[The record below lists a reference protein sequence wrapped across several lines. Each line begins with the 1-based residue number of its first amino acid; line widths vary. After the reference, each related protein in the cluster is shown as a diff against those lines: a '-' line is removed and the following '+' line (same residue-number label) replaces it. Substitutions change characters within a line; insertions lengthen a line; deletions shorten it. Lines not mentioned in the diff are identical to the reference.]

1 MVAERTGEE
10 MVMLSIDK
18 EKMLMKIRIVMIS
31 RSKGGGGDALQDK
44 EERRKAEAKERNWV
58 EKEVKWYQ
66 MKKGP
71 ALPL

>member
-58 EKEVKWYQ
+58 EKEVKWYR